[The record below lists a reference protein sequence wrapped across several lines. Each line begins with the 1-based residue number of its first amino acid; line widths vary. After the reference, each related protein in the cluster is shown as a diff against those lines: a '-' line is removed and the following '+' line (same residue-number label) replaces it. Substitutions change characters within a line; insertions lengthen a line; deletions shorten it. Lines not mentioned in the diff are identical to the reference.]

1 MAATLENLPG
11 PNADFWDW
19 QRLGECRGL
28 DSSVFFHPE
37 GERGHARLQRER
49 RAKQVCAGCPV
60 LIQCRTHALEVDE
73 PYGIWGGLS
82 EHDRNEIRRRQPVR
96 RRLAS

>member
-1 MAATLENLPG
+1 MTITADHLPG

-19 QRLGECRGL
+19 QREGHCRGL

-49 RAKQVCAGCPV
+49 RAKQICAGCPV
-60 LIQCRTHALEVDE
+60 IEQCRSHALSVDE
-73 PYGIWGGLS
+73 IYGIWGGLS
-82 EHDRNEIRRRQPVR
+82 EHERNLIRRRQPSHV
-96 RRLAS
+96 LAS